1 MLFRSAGTSAT
12 APPIMIEVENRSG
25 QLAPEA
31 NVRKLMELSI
41 KELGL
46 HADCELSLAFI
57 DDVEMEEL
65 HIKWMEL
72 PGSTDVMSFPMDELR
87 PNDPEPG
94 ILGDIVI
101 SPVFARNQ
109 AEKAGHSFE
118 HEVYILAAHGL
129 LHLLGY
135 DHQEL
140 DDEKIMFALQE
151 ELVKKAAL

>member
-1 MLFRSAGTSAT
+1 
-12 APPIMIEVENRSG
+12 MIEIENRSG
-25 QLAPEA
+25 HLAPEA
-31 NVRKLMELSI
+31 EIKQLLEFSI

-46 HADCELSLAFI
+46 HPECELTLAFI
-57 DDVEMEEL
+57 NDTEMEKL
-65 HIKWMEL
+65 HLKWMNL
-72 PGSTDVMSFPMDELR
+72 PGSTDVMSFPMDELK

-101 SPVFARNQ
+101 SPVFARAQ

-118 HEVYILAAHGL
+118 HEVKILAAHGL

-151 ELVKKAAL
+151 DLVKRAHQ

>member
-1 MLFRSAGTSAT
+1 
-12 APPIMIEVENRSG
+12 MIEIENRSG

-31 NVRKLMELSI
+31 EIKHLLEFSI

-46 HADCELSLAFI
+46 HSDCELTLAFI
-57 DDVEMEEL
+57 DDTEMEEL
-65 HIKWMEL
+65 HLKWMNL
-72 PGSTDVMSFPMDELR
+72 PGSTDVMSFPMDELK

-101 SPVFARNQ
+101 SPVFARSQ

-118 HEVYILAAHGL
+118 HEVKILAAHGL

-135 DHQEL
+135 DHQE
-140 DDEKIMFALQE
+140 IGRAH
-151 ELVKKAAL
+151 V

>member
-1 MLFRSAGTSAT
+1 
-12 APPIMIEVENRSG
+12 MIEIENRSG
-25 QLAPEA
+25 HLAPEA
-31 NVRKLMELSI
+31 EIKKLLEFSI

-46 HADCELSLAFI
+46 HPECDLTLAFI
-57 DDVEMEEL
+57 NDTEMEEL
-65 HIKWMEL
+65 HIKWMNL
-72 PGSTDVMSFPMDELR
+72 SGSTDVMSFPMDELK

-101 SPVFARNQ
+101 SPVFARAQ

-118 HEVYILAAHGL
+118 HEVKILAAHGL

-140 DDEKIMFALQE
+140 DEEKIMFALQE
-151 ELVKKAAL
+151 DLVKRAF

>member
-1 MLFRSAGTSAT
+1 
-12 APPIMIEVENRSG
+12 MIEIENRSG
-25 QLAPEA
+25 HLAPEA
-31 NVRKLMELSI
+31 EIKQLLEFSI

-46 HADCELSLAFI
+46 HPECELTLAFI
-57 DDVEMEEL
+57 NDIEMEEL
-65 HIKWMEL
+65 HLKWMNL
-72 PGSTDVMSFPMDELR
+72 PGSTDVMSFPMDELK

-101 SPVFARNQ
+101 SPVFARAQ

-118 HEVYILAAHGL
+118 HEVKILAAHGL

-140 DDEKIMFALQE
+140 DEEKVMFALQE
-151 ELVKKAAL
+151 DLVKRAS

>member
-1 MLFRSAGTSAT
+1 
-12 APPIMIEVENRSG
+12 MIEIENRSG

-31 NVRKLMELSI
+31 DVKRLLEFSI

-46 HADCELSLAFI
+46 HQECEITLAFI
-57 DDVEMEEL
+57 NDTEMEAL
-65 HIKWMEL
+65 HLKWMDL
-72 PGSTDVMSFPMDELR
+72 PGTTDVMSFPMDELK

-101 SPVFARNQ
+101 SPVVARAQ

-118 HEVYILAAHGL
+118 HEVKILTAHGL

-135 DHQEL
+135 DHQEP
-140 DDEKIMFALQE
+140 DAEKIMFALQE
-151 ELVKKAAL
+151 DLVRRSA